1 MSEHRMNWNLVVK
14 IGFGLVIIAAVLLYR
29 LKTYRLK
36 ELKKEIKDKGG
47 ELTEEFREKMER
59 NSAQE
64 FKYYMILFII
74 TAILFILYHFT
85 IPE

>member
-1 MSEHRMNWNLVVK
+1 MNWSLVVK
-14 IGFGLVIIAAVLLYR
+14 IGFGLVLIAAVLLYR
-29 LKTYRLK
+29 LKMYRLK

-47 ELTEEFREKMER
+47 ELTEGFREKMEI

-74 TAILFILYHFT
+74 TSILFILYHFS